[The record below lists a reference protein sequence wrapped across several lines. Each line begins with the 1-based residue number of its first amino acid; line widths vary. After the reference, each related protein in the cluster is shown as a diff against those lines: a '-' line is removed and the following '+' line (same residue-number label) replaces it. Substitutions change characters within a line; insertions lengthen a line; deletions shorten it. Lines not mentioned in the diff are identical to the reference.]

1 MSQEIIN
8 VLNYISEK
16 LGIAIDWTAAN
27 VWPQVMEILGQY
39 RLYSIVVH
47 AIGVVVPVII
57 TIVLI
62 GCYKIIIKEYK
73 ECVKSEM
80 DNFFWEYFSYSKCA
94 QPESMTILLFVF
106 TGVFCI
112 VGIFVFAYN
121 VSELLKWAIIPE
133 IQILELLQ
141 GYIQ

>member
-16 LGIAIDWTAAN
+16 IGIAIDWTSAN
-27 VWPQVMEILGQY
+27 VWPQVMEILGRY
-39 RLYSIVVH
+39 RLYSIVIH

-80 DNFFWEYFSYSKCA
+80 DNLFWEYFSYSHA
-94 QPESMTILLFVF
+94 QPEFMTILLFVF
-106 TGVFCI
+106 TGLFCT

-121 VSELLKWAIIPE
+121 VSELLQWAIVPE

-141 GYIQ
+141 GYVK